1 VPVWQLDGAR
11 GLRALSRVERWGVA
25 VVGLVTGIG
34 LHQWMPAVVGIVA
47 GTRAVGAGS
56 HPTGDRRMFVLFA
69 LLILAHGLLA
79 TLPGPHLGPRT
90 S

>member
-1 VPVWQLDGAR
+1 
-11 GLRALSRVERWGVA
+11 
-25 VVGLVTGIG
+25 
-34 LHQWMPAVVGIVA
+34 VGIVA